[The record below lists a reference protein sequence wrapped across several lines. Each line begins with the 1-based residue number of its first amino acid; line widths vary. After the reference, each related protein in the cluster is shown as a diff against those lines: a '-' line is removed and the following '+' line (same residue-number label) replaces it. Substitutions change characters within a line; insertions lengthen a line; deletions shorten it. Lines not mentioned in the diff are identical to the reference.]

1 MFVKVLITKCI
12 VRDPAQT
19 VQQQL
24 HHIKDYALEC
34 MTESMYDD
42 FLASIFFSPKRESIR
57 HKLEANVK
65 STSEKVFQNLVAPI
79 LENDPD
85 VTGKILR
92 DFRRG
97 KVGPDLIDCPCPG
110 VQSLFDFR

>member
-1 MFVKVLITKCI
+1 
-12 VRDPAQT
+12 
-19 VQQQL
+19 
-24 HHIKDYALEC
+24 

-42 FLASIFFSPKRESIR
+42 FLASIFFSPKRESVR

-97 KVGPDLIDCPCPG
+97 KVGQDFIDCPCPG